1 LTHFF
6 ARFLRLSALGLCA
19 LLFAGV
25 VSQAHAYPER
35 SIHLV
40 VPNAAGGGTD
50 AFARI
55 MAQKLGEVLRQKT
68 GAHSLK
74 HKNQ

>member
-1 LTHFF
+1 MTHLF
-6 ARFLRLSALGLCA
+6 ARLLRLSVLGLCA

-25 VSQAHAYPER
+25 ASQAHAYPER
-35 SIHLV
+35 SIRLV

-68 GAHSLK
+68 GVLSLR

>member
-1 LTHFF
+1 LTHLF
-6 ARFLRLSALGLCA
+6 ARLLRLSVLGLCA
-19 LLFAGV
+19 LLVAGV
-25 VSQAHAYPER
+25 ASQAHAYPER
-35 SIHLV
+35 STRLV

-55 MAQKLGEVLRQKT
+55 MAQKLGEVLNQKT